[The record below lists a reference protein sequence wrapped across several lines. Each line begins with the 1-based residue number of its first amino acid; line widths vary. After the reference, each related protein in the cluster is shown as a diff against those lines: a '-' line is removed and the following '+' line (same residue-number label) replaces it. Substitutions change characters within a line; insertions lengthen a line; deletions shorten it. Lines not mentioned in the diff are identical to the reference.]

1 MSLFVEEKTS
11 SALPPLPEDTYPAVC
26 YALIDIGDQYSQV
39 FEKYTKKV
47 VIGWELIGETV
58 TIDGEEQPR
67 TFFNTYT
74 ASLSTKSLLRKDLV
88 SWRGRDFTVDEL
100 KGFNLRNIVGIPCML
115 QIVHKKN
122 ADGSKV
128 YANLASVTKV
138 PKMLKIEKGKLAP
151 VIYDIDES
159 DPAIVETL
167 PQWLQ
172 DKIHDSRSYVQ
183 RMDELSASPA
193 QPAPTFEEIEDADGE
208 LPF

>member
-26 YALIDIGDQYSQV
+26 YALIDIGEQYSQV

-183 RMDELSASPA
+183 HMDELADKPA